1 MVASHGVSAMRC
13 RQGWSHGRG
22 TGACRLAA
30 PPRARDGCTM
40 PIAADYPFLEVF
52 WTMILFFAWVA
63 WIWMLVVILSD
74 VFRRRD
80 IGGWSKAAWCVLMIV
95 VPFLGVLIYL
105 IAQHDG
111 IAQRNLE
118 SVEASERQLDQRI
131 QSVSG
136 GGGDGAADE
145 IERAERLLARGTIDE
160 GEFEA
165 LKAQALGR

>member
-1 MVASHGVSAMRC
+1 MVALHGVSAMRW
-13 RQGWSHGRG
+13 RQGWPHGRG

-30 PPRARDGCTM
+30 PWRARDGCTM
-40 PIAADYPFLEVF
+40 PIAADYPFLDVF

-95 VPFLGVLIYL
+95 VPFLGVLVYL

-118 SVEASERQLDQRI
+118 RVETAGRQFA
-131 QSVSG
+131 
-136 GGGDGAADE
+136 GGDGAADE
-145 IERAERLLARGTIDE
+145 IERAERLLARGVITE
-160 GEFEA
+160 GEFET
-165 LKAQALGR
+165 LKAQALAR